1 MTGSVKAKM
10 RMGYILRISL
20 LLEILLFSWI
30 FSQPFDGLADDEVVP
45 KDSLLYK
52 ELMAVATQWKNAVL
66 NRNVKVL
73 LDYASPE
80 DREYIV
86 PKLKDKKSTLY
97 SGLFGEKNSFYEI
110 LKKTSRLKIVLLKHK
125 ELEEAG
131 QGVSIFYYDE
141 DKIKLEFPLSNEE
154 AQELFDRGKI
164 IEVFFFKEGGKWF
177 TSYEFFN
184 D

>member
-10 RMGYILRISL
+10 RMGYILRVSL
-20 LLEILLFSWI
+20 LSGILLFSCI
-30 FSQPFDGLADDEVVP
+30 FSLPFDGLADDEVVP

-80 DREYIV
+80 DREYIA

-110 LKKTSRLKIVLLKHK
+110 LRKASRLKIVLLKHK
-125 ELEEAG
+125 KLEEAG

-141 DKIKLEFPLSNEE
+141 DKIKLEFPLSIED
-154 AQELFDRGKI
+154 AQKLYDRGKLI
-164 IEVFFFKEGGKWF
+164 GVFFFKEEGKWF

-184 D
+184 